1 MTSFAKFDNR
11 FPYMLGAF
19 IHIRFLDVIDIIL
32 VALLLYQIY
41 MLIRGTVAFN
51 IFLGIA
57 VIYIFWWGVRALKME
72 LLSNI
77 LGSVLGVG
85 VIALIIVFQQEIRR
99 FLIYIGSRYVDGNRI
114 SFEKFLNINL
124 ESKSQVRIR
133 SILKAVMQF
142 SQEKTG
148 ALIVIKRKSNL
159 DMYAETGDILN
170 AETSSRLIVS
180 IFNKNSPLHD
190 GAVIMKDNKIGS
202 AGCLLP
208 LPATHKLGNEFQTR
222 TRHLAAIGLSQ
233 ETDAAIIVVSEETG
247 IISLATEGALERGL
261 DKHQLKNRLLNYLG

>member
-1 MTSFAKFDNR
+1 MTSFTNFDPNSDSL
-11 FPYMLGAF
+11 MGAF
-19 IHIRFLDVIDIIL
+19 IHIRFLDVIDIFL
-32 VALLLYQIY
+32 VALLLYQLY

-57 VIYIFWWGVRALKME
+57 IIYIFWWAVRALKME

-114 SFEKFLNINL
+114 SFEKLLNISF
-124 ESKSQVRIR
+124 ESKSQVKIR

-148 ALIVIKRKSNL
+148 ALIVIRRKSNL

-170 AETSSRLIVS
+170 AETSSRLLSS
-180 IFNKNSPLHD
+180 IFNRTSPLHD
-190 GAVIMKDNKIGS
+190 GAVIVESDRIKAARVI
-202 AGCLLP
+202 LP
-208 LPATHKLGNEFQTR
+208 VTEMLDLPAEYGLRHRAGLGISEV
-222 TRHLAAIGLSQ
+222 
-233 ETDAAIIVVSEETG
+233 TDSLVIIVSEETG
-247 IISLATEGALERGL
+247 QISLAEKGIL
-261 DKHQLKNRLLNYLG
+261 QKNIPTRLLRQKLEEEFS